1 MFVCAAIGAQG
12 PSSDSVVLRQV
23 GFIPQ
28 VLESGVLPEGSMM
41 LVDAGYPNTRHCLSP
56 YRGVRYHLK
65 EFGQARD
72 RPANAKEYYNLWHA
86 KIRNCVE
93 RAFGILKIRFEIL
106 TRAMRGDLNFC
117 LDAIFACFLLHNFLA
132 RHGSQLTEAEVES
145 LQEAIEAARS
155 QNPEDYELEEDQ
167 DNYRDAFSSACY
179 QDYIEILRGR
189 GIE

>member
-1 MFVCAAIGAQG
+1 M
-12 PSSDSVVLRQV
+12 PR
-23 GFIPQ
+23 
-28 VLESGVLPEGSMM
+28 
-41 LVDAGYPNTRHCLSP
+41 R
-56 YRGVRYHLK
+56 
-65 EFGQARD
+65 
-72 RPANAKEYYNLWHA
+72 
-86 KIRNCVE
+86 
-93 RAFGILKIRFEIL
+93 
-106 TRAMRGDLNFC
+106 NFC
-117 LDAIFACFLLHNFLA
+117 LFLAAVSPSILSCSNFLA